1 MRPRWML
8 KRMQA
13 MQPEE
18 LRYRAARALKLP
30 LERLLYRC
38 SSPSPAADA
47 SRGAPW
53 AKPLP
58 RGFAAAPY
66 RAASDTILAGT
77 FRLFGYHERHI
88 GFPPRFNR
96 DPESGTEAPLIFGKA
111 IDYRNPSVVGNIK
124 FLWEPNR
131 HLELV
136 TLAQAWH
143 LSRELRYAAGCRSL
157 IQAWLEQCPHPLGIN
172 WASALEIALRLVNWS
187 CAWHLL
193 GGDQAVIFCDAG
205 GLEFKH
211 HWLRSIYQHC
221 TFLDQN
227 LSRFSSA
234 NNHLLGELLGLIIGA
249 TTWPCWTQSERWRS
263 KATHL
268 FQEQF
273 LLQNGEDGVNKE
285 QAVWYQH
292 EVLDMA
298 LLAGLTAEQNGSH
311 LSAPFWERVEAL
323 LEFIAALVDSQGH
336 VPAFG
341 DSDDAVIVRFD
352 PFQNANPYQSLL
364 ATGSV
369 LFKRPDFKRKAG
381 RFDDKSRW
389 LLGDAAAEQF
399 AALPNLPTPE
409 LTRRAFPVGG
419 YYVLGSAFGT
429 PLEIRAVLDTGP
441 LGYLALAAHGHADA
455 LSVTLSA
462 GGEPL
467 LIDPGT
473 YCYHTE
479 ERWRSYFRG
488 TLAHNTVRVDGMDQ
502 SVSEGNFLWTQH
514 ARASCI
520 QSELDGPVQQ
530 IAAEHDGYRRL
541 ADPVGHERRV
551 VFRDEDS
558 TLLVFDNLKCGG
570 SHRIE
575 VLWHFAPECHV
586 VQRGDLVLATRGKAC
601 LELHAPSGT
610 RLQLISGQQ
619 SPPLGWSSARFALKQ
634 PCATLVCS
642 ADIRGDWAGTTKMIL
657 RFNSPE

>member
-13 MQPEE
+13 MQADE

-30 LERLLYRC
+30 LERLFCRW
-38 SSPSPAADA
+38 SPSPAADA
-47 SRGAPW
+47 SRGTPW

-58 RGFAAAPY
+58 RGFVAAPY
-66 RAASDTILAGT
+66 RAASDAILAGD
-77 FRLFGYHERHI
+77 FRLFGYHKRHI

-111 IDYRNPSVVGNIK
+111 IDYRNSSVVGNIK

-143 LSRELRYAAGCRSL
+143 LSRELRYAAGCRTL
-157 IQAWLEQCPHPLGIN
+157 IQAWLEQCPYPLGIN

-193 GGDQAVIFCDAG
+193 GGDQAVIFCDAPG
-205 GLEFKH
+205 MQLKH

-249 TTWPCWTQSERWRS
+249 TTWPCWTQSEHWRS

-273 LLQNGEDGVNKE
+273 LLQNAEDGVNKE

-298 LLAGLTAEQNGSH
+298 VLAGLTAEQNGSH

-323 LEFIAALVDSQGH
+323 LEFIAALIDSQGH
-336 VPAFG
+336 VPAYG

-352 PFQNANPYQSLL
+352 PSQNTNPYQSLL

-399 AALPNLPTPE
+399 AALPNIPTPE
-409 LTRRAFPVGG
+409 RARRAFPVGG
-419 YYVLGSAFGT
+419 YYVLGRGFGT
-429 PLEIRAVLDTGP
+429 PLEIRAVVDTGP

-479 ERWRSYFRG
+479 ELWRSYFRG

-520 QSELDGPVQQ
+520 QSQLDGPVQQ

-575 VLWHFAPECHV
+575 VLWHFAPECLV
-586 VQRGDLVLATRGKAC
+586 AQRGDLVLATRGKAH
-601 LELHAPSGT
+601 LELHPPPGT
-610 RLQLISGQQ
+610 RLQLIRGQQ
-619 SPPLGWSSARFALKQ
+619 SPPLGWSSTRFALKQ